1 MFGVEKERKRERKMK
16 RTINVD
22 AMYRTKDVHKNLMR
36 FAKNFPEAKAFCEFD
51 DDCTI
56 EEIAKS
62 LPITDKYWADGT
74 VYEDWTYYFN
84 IDFDQDGMYIYYIE
98 RA

>member
-1 MFGVEKERKRERKMK
+1 MRR
-16 RTINVD
+16 IIDVD
-22 AMYRTKDVHKNLMR
+22 MMCKTKDIRKNLAR
-36 FAKNFPEAKAFCEFD
+36 FARKFPEAKDFCEFD
-51 DDCTI
+51 DDCTV
-56 EEIAKS
+56 EAVAKA